1 MEERVFADE
10 FRKGFWQEE
19 DFLAFLERREENSE
33 WGKVKSNEIRFY
45 PIEDGHQISAMLEEK
60 LRETGKANVFEDTLE
75 HTRLILKVKEDL
87 YPVRSCAI
95 KTILERARISGNAL
109 NKVQKAELA
118 QILNYCMG
126 VAGGDA
132 LLRFCEDK
140 ISAVHG
146 GDASDYAVLETPEL
160 FRRTVEYLQ
169 DNFSGYT
176 FAGASYDHSIATA
189 VWSLENQDSLLQEYR
204 ESLQKH
210 GLPNQE
216 IQLGL
221 RLTTSDTG
229 QSGANLYP
237 MIFFGSEARNIPLG
251 SALKL
256 QHKNKADL
264 AKFDE
269 QLNLLYAQ
277 YSKALGN
284 MQSLMD
290 VYVLYPINAML
301 GVMKRV
307 GVPKRYAMEVS
318 EDFRIQ
324 NGNAPCSVYEVYL
337 QIAEVIYLMQCEGID
352 GSKIVQMEENIARAV
367 HLRWKDYDIAGE
379 YHWYSG
385 KIHGIKSELY
395 SRCACQYRRHAGR
408 NVAAIP
414 QKWNRR
420 Q

>member
-45 PIEDGHQISAMLEEK
+45 PIEEGHQISAMLEEK

-221 RLTTSDTG
+221 RMTTSDTG

-379 YHWYSG
+379 YHW
-385 KIHGIKSELY
+385 
-395 SRCACQYRRHAGR
+395 
-408 NVAAIP
+408 
-414 QKWNRR
+414 
-420 Q
+420 

>member
-45 PIEDGHQISAMLEEK
+45 PIEEGHQISGMLEEK

-75 HTRLILKVKEDL
+75 HTRLILKVRDDL

-204 ESLQKH
+204 DSPKT
-210 GLPNQE
+210 
-216 IQLGL
+216 I
-221 RLTTSDTG
+221 RL
-229 QSGANLYP
+229 
-237 MIFFGSEARNIPLG
+237 
-251 SALKL
+251 
-256 QHKNKADL
+256 
-264 AKFDE
+264 
-269 QLNLLYAQ
+269 
-277 YSKALGN
+277 
-284 MQSLMD
+284 
-290 VYVLYPINAML
+290 
-301 GVMKRV
+301 
-307 GVPKRYAMEVS
+307 
-318 EDFRIQ
+318 
-324 NGNAPCSVYEVYL
+324 
-337 QIAEVIYLMQCEGID
+337 
-352 GSKIVQMEENIARAV
+352 
-367 HLRWKDYDIAGE
+367 
-379 YHWYSG
+379 
-385 KIHGIKSELY
+385 
-395 SRCACQYRRHAGR
+395 
-408 NVAAIP
+408 
-414 QKWNRR
+414 
-420 Q
+420 